1 MYYISLILAIFRA
14 DLQSSLEFKKD
25 GSDEG
30 GLSSNGASCAPS
42 NHILLKTPEEI
53 VSVGETKSVIARGR
67 LGSCTSTSGPGLS
80 PSSSVGSLSS
90 EKSTLNPYAK
100 VRKCKIDLIKLE
112 IAPTTADLL
121 F

>member
-1 MYYISLILAIFRA
+1 MYYISLILAIFNA
-14 DLQSSLEFKKD
+14 DLRSSLESKKD

-30 GLSSNGASCAPS
+30 GLSSN
-42 NHILLKTPEEI
+42 HILLKTPEEN

-67 LGSCTSTSGPGLS
+67 LGTSTSGPGLS

-112 IAPTTADLL
+112 IAPTTADNL